1 MSFFTGAVPII
12 SSFTPTKK
20 SKIREEIKN
29 LKLTS
34 IPSMKS
40 YFSGNQREYEKTIAP
55 KITTPPSV
63 GILQRC
69 IFLSSK
75 GESTKFLSLATFI
88 KDGIEKSTTIKAV
101 KKPNISMYNPLKI

>member
-1 MSFFTGAVPII
+1 
-12 SSFTPTKK
+12 
-20 SKIREEIKN
+20 
-29 LKLTS
+29 
-34 IPSMKS
+34 MKS

-55 KITTPPSV
+55 KITTPHSV

-88 KDGIEKSTTIKAV
+88 REGIEKSTTTKAV
-101 KKPNISMYNPLKI
+101 KKPNISMYNPLNV